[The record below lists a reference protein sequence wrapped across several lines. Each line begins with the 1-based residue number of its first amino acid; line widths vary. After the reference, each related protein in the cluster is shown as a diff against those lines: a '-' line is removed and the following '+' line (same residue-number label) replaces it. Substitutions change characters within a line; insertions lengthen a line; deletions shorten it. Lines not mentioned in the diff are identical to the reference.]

1 MALLELKNIN
11 KSYKVNENQIF
22 QALKEVNVSF
32 EKGELV
38 SIIGESGSG
47 KSTMMNLIGGLDSKF
62 EGELLVEGKNI
73 GSFSEKQLD
82 AYRKD
87 KIGFVFQNCNLIPHL
102 SILENVTIALTLSN
116 VGKEERIE
124 RAKHALA
131 QVGLEKHM
139 NKKPNQLSGGQRQRV
154 AIARALINEPEI
166 ILADEPTGALDS
178 ETTEQVLNII
188 KEIAARGK
196 LVIMVT
202 HSEKVA
208 AYSSRVIQILDGQII
223 KDQRNTEVGVVNEVS
238 HEGIQ
243 ENMEKP
249 TNNSSAKKAEF
260 TSETVSLET
269 QMASTVKQNLSFF
282 SAIKLAA
289 NNMKQKLK
297 RNILVALGVS
307 IGIMS
312 VVMMLALGNGIK
324 AYFSNMI
331 ESFMNPLVVEVSMPQ
346 GEVDPND
353 PMASMQAVIGSKPT
367 FKEENLKELAA
378 LDGVVRVEE
387 GFQYIA
393 IAGTNSVSY
402 GDKKS
407 ELMGIVSATSV
418 LTESNIAE
426 GKLPEEGEILVN
438 KSSFEDLGEDII
450 GKTVTLNAVIEGK
463 NVTGEFV
470 VSGVYTAGENNTMA
484 DVNNSIYM
492 HYEDMAKLLEEQGAT
507 LAPNMAYL
515 VTEDESVASQL
526 KETIVDMGYGGSTQ
540 EVMGD
545 QMMTMLDI
553 LTLVLAGI
561 AGISLVVS
569 SIMILVVLYISVVE
583 RTKEIGLLRAI
594 GARSKDVK
602 RIFVSEAFLIG
613 ICSGTLGITIAYV
626 ISIFVNKV
634 SVEIFDVQLMNIT
647 IQYVVAGVLISTVV
661 SMIAGLFPANK
672 AAQLDPVDSLRTE

>member
-1 MALLELKNIN
+1 MVLLELRNIN
-11 KSYKVNENQIF
+11 KSYKVNENQTF
-22 QALKEVNVSF
+22 HALKAINVAF
-32 EKGELV
+32 GKGELV

-47 KSTMMNLIGGLDSKF
+47 KSTMMHLIGGLDSQF
-62 EGELLVEGKNI
+62 EGALLVEGKNI

-116 VGKEERIE
+116 VGKEERTE
-124 RAKHALA
+124 RAKRALA
-131 QVGLEKHM
+131 EVGLEKHM
-139 NKKPNQLSGGQRQRV
+139 HKKPNQLSGGQRQRV
-154 AIARALINEPEI
+154 AIARALINDPEI

-178 ETTEQVLNII
+178 ETTEQVLAII
-188 KEIAARGK
+188 KEIANKGK

-208 AYSSRVIQILDGQII
+208 AHSSRVIKILDGKII
-223 KDQRNTEVGVVNEVS
+223 KDQKNTPLMETVTEELAETIS
-238 HEGIQ
+238 K
-243 ENMEKP
+243 EN
-249 TNNSSAKKAEF
+249 SDDQKAEK
-260 TSETVSLET
+260 
-269 QMASTVKQNLSFF
+269 VKQNLSFV

-297 RNILVALGVS
+297 RNILVSLGVS

-312 VVMMLALGNGIK
+312 VIMMLALGNGIK

-346 GEVDPND
+346 GEMDPHD
-353 PMASMQAVIGSKPT
+353 PMGPMQAVIGSKPT
-367 FKEENLKELAA
+367 FKEENIKELAA

-393 IAGTNSVSY
+393 IAGTNSISL

-407 ELMGIVSATSV
+407 ELMGITSATSV
-418 LTESNIAE
+418 LTPSNIAE
-426 GKLPEEGEILVN
+426 GKMPEAGEILVN
-438 KSSFEDLGEDII
+438 KSAFEDLGGDAI
-450 GKTVTLNAVIEGK
+450 GKTVTLNALIEGHT
-463 NVTGEFV
+463 VTGEFV
-470 VSGVYTAGENNTMA
+470 VSGIYTAGENNTMA
-484 DVNNSIYM
+484 DANNGIYI
-492 HYEDMAKLLEEQGAT
+492 HYEDMARLLEEQGAT
-507 LAPNMAYL
+507 LEPNMVYL
-515 VTEDESVASQL
+515 VTEDEAVASEL
-526 KETIVDMGYGGSTQ
+526 KEAIVEMGYGGSTQ
-540 EVMGD
+540 EIMGD

-561 AGISLVVS
+561 AAISLIVS

-613 ICSGTLGITIAYV
+613 ICSGTLGIITSYV
-626 ISIFVNKV
+626 ISIFVNKA
-634 SVEIFDVQLMNIT
+634 SLQTFDMQLMHIT
-647 IQYVVAGVLISTVV
+647 VPYVVVGIVISTVV

-672 AAQLDPVDSLRTE
+672 AAKLDPVDSLRTE

>member
-1 MALLELKNIN
+1 MLLLELKNIN
-11 KSYKVNENQIF
+11 KSYKVNEKQTF
-22 QALKEVNVSF
+22 QALKDINVSF

-116 VGKEERIE
+116 IGTEERTQ
-124 RAKHALA
+124 RAKQALA
-131 QVGLEKHM
+131 QVGLEKHI

-188 KEIAARGK
+188 KEIANSGK

-208 AYSSRVIQILDGQII
+208 AYSSRVIQILDGKII
-223 KDQRNTEVGVVNEVS
+223 KDQKNAIKVKGVNEEATGEIS
-238 HEGIQ
+238 K
-243 ENMEKP
+243 ENR
-249 TNNSSAKKAEF
+249 TNQKVAK
-260 TSETVSLET
+260 VR
-269 QMASTVKQNLSFF
+269 QNLGFF

-312 VVMMLALGNGIK
+312 VIMMLGLGNGIK
-324 AYFSNMI
+324 AYFSHMI

-353 PMASMQAVIGSKPT
+353 PKASMQAVIGSKPT

-393 IAGTNSVSY
+393 IAGANSISI
-402 GDKKS
+402 GNKKS
-407 ELMGIVSATSV
+407 ELMGIISATSV
-418 LTESNIAE
+418 LTEANIAE

-438 KSSFEDLGEDII
+438 KSSFEDLGGDVI
-450 GKTVTLNAVIEGK
+450 GKTVELNAVIEGHT
-463 NVTGEFV
+463 VTGNFV

-484 DVNNSIYM
+484 DTNNSMYI
-492 HYEDMAKLLEEQGAT
+492 HYEDMAKLLEEQGAV
-507 LAPNMAYL
+507 LEPNMAYL
-515 VTEDESVASQL
+515 VTEDEAVASKL

-540 EVMGD
+540 EMMGD

-561 AGISLVVS
+561 AAISLVVS

-613 ICSGTLGITIAYV
+613 IGSGTLGIVIASV
-626 ISIFVNKV
+626 ISIFVNKA
-634 SVEIFDVQLMNIT
+634 SLQTFDVELMNIT
-647 IQYVVAGVLISTVV
+647 ILYVVVGVVISTVV

-672 AAQLDPVDSLRTE
+672 AAKLDPVDSLRTE

>member
-1 MALLELKNIN
+1 MVLLELKNIN
-11 KSYKVNENQIF
+11 KSYKVNEKQTF
-22 QALKEVNVSF
+22 QALKDINVSF

-102 SILENVTIALTLSN
+102 SILDNVTIALTLSN
-116 VGKEERIE
+116 IGTEERTQ
-124 RAKHALA
+124 RAKQALA
-131 QVGLEKHM
+131 QVGLEKHI

-188 KEIAARGK
+188 KEIANSGK

-208 AYSSRVIQILDGQII
+208 AHSSRVIQILDGKII
-223 KDQRNTEVGVVNEVS
+223 KDQKNTTKVKGVNEEATGEISKESRINQKV
-238 HEGIQ
+238 
-243 ENMEKP
+243 
-249 TNNSSAKKAEF
+249 A
-260 TSETVSLET
+260 
-269 QMASTVKQNLSFF
+269 TVKQNIDFF

-312 VVMMLALGNGIK
+312 VIMMLGLGNGIK
-324 AYFSNMI
+324 AYFSHMI

-346 GEVDPND
+346 GEVNPND
-353 PMASMQAVIGSKPT
+353 PKASMQAVIGSKPT

-393 IAGTNSVSY
+393 IAGTNSISL

-407 ELMGIVSATSV
+407 ELMGIISATSV

-438 KSSFEDLGEDII
+438 KSSFEDLGEDVI
-450 GKTVTLNAVIEGK
+450 GKTVELNAVIEGHT
-463 NVTGEFV
+463 VTGNFV

-484 DVNNSIYM
+484 DTNNSMYI
-492 HYEDMAKLLEEQGAT
+492 HYEDMAKLLEEQGT
-507 LAPNMAYL
+507 VLEPNMAYL
-515 VTEDESVASQL
+515 VTEDEAVASEL
-526 KETIVDMGYGGSTQ
+526 KETIVNMGYGGSTQ

-561 AGISLVVS
+561 AAISLVVS

-613 ICSGTLGITIAYV
+613 ICSGTLGIAIASV
-626 ISIFVNKV
+626 ISIFVNKA
-634 SVEIFDVQLMNIT
+634 SLQTFDVELMNIT
-647 IQYVVAGVLISTVV
+647 TSYLVVGVLISTVV

-672 AAQLDPVDSLRTE
+672 AAKLDPVDSLRTE

>member
-1 MALLELKNIN
+1 MVLLELKNIN
-11 KSYKVNENQIF
+11 KSYKVNENQTF
-22 QALKEVNVSF
+22 QALKDINVSF

-116 VGKEERIE
+116 VGKEERVE
-124 RAKHALA
+124 RAKQALA
-131 QVGLEKHM
+131 QVGLEKHI

-188 KEIAARGK
+188 KEIASRGK

-208 AYSSRVIQILDGQII
+208 AYSSRVIQILDGKII
-223 KDQRNTEVGVVNEVS
+223 KDQKNDENSHKVISEEVKVE
-238 HEGIQ
+238 HE
-243 ENMEKP
+243 N
-249 TNNSSAKKAEF
+249 
-260 TSETVSLET
+260 VSLDT
-269 QMASTVKQNLSFF
+269 QTPISPKQNLSFF

-393 IAGTNSVSY
+393 IAGTNSISF

-438 KSSFEDLGEDII
+438 KSSLKDLGEDVI
-450 GKTVTLNAVIEGK
+450 GKTVELNAVIEGHT
-463 NVTGEFV
+463 VTGNFV

-484 DVNNSIYM
+484 DVNNSIYI

-515 VTEDESVASQL
+515 VTEDEAVASGL

-626 ISIFVNKV
+626 VSIFVNKV
-634 SVEIFDVQLMNIT
+634 SLETFDVRLMNIT
-647 IQYVVAGVLISTVV
+647 IPYVVVGVLISTVV

-672 AAQLDPVDSLRTE
+672 AAKLDPVDSLRTE

>member
-11 KSYKVNENQIF
+11 KSYKVNEKQTF
-22 QALKEVNVSF
+22 QALKEINVSF

-38 SIIGESGSG
+38 SVIGESGSG

-116 VGKEERIE
+116 VGKEERTQ
-124 RAKHALA
+124 RAKQALA

-188 KEIAARGK
+188 KEIASKGK

-208 AYSSRVIQILDGQII
+208 AYSSRVIQIFDGKII
-223 KDQRNTEVGVVNEVS
+223 KDRKNTTQMKEVNEKVTEEIS
-238 HEGIQ
+238 K
-243 ENMEKP
+243 ENNK
-249 TNNSSAKKAEF
+249 NQKVAE
-260 TSETVSLET
+260 
-269 QMASTVKQNLSFF
+269 VKQNLSFF
-282 SAIKLAA
+282 SAIKLAVH
-289 NNMKQKLK
+289 NMRQKLK

-346 GEVDPND
+346 GEVDLND
-353 PMASMQAVIGSKPT
+353 PMAPMQAVIGSKPT

-393 IAGTNSVSY
+393 IAGTNSISL

-407 ELMGIVSATSV
+407 ELMGIVSVTSV
-418 LTESNIAE
+418 LTETNIAE

-438 KSSFEDLGEDII
+438 
-450 GKTVTLNAVIEGK
+450 
-463 NVTGEFV
+463 
-470 VSGVYTAGENNTMA
+470 
-484 DVNNSIYM
+484 NS
-492 HYEDMAKLLEEQGAT
+492 
-507 LAPNMAYL
+507 NFAY
-515 VTEDESVASQL
+515 
-526 KETIVDMGYGGSTQ
+526 
-540 EVMGD
+540 
-545 QMMTMLDI
+545 
-553 LTLVLAGI
+553 
-561 AGISLVVS
+561 
-569 SIMILVVLYISVVE
+569 
-583 RTKEIGLLRAI
+583 R
-594 GARSKDVK
+594 
-602 RIFVSEAFLIG
+602 F
-613 ICSGTLGITIAYV
+613 
-626 ISIFVNKV
+626 
-634 SVEIFDVQLMNIT
+634 
-647 IQYVVAGVLISTVV
+647 
-661 SMIAGLFPANK
+661 
-672 AAQLDPVDSLRTE
+672 